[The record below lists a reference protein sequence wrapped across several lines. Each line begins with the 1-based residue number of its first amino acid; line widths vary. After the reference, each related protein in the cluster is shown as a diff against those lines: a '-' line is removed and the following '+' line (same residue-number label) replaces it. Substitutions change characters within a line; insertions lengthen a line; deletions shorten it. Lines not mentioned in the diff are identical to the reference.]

1 MILSY
6 KENAQHFAQFLAALT
21 PKKIFS
27 FKSAKIPP
35 SLAEKNIG
43 LILMTLIA
51 AFVDPAIRLNND
63 KSSLFDKSWTASVL
77 PYFQNCGK
85 VIQNIKKIKDSLDY
99 HAGNQSNN
107 WNIVL
112 SPAMQRDIFKM
123 YDEI

>member
-1 MILSY
+1 M
-6 KENAQHFAQFLAALT
+6 
-21 PKKIFS
+21 
-27 FKSAKIPP
+27 
-35 SLAEKNIG
+35 AEKNIG

>member
-1 MILSY
+1 MPSFLPSQLNPNFNPQNNPIDELILSY
-6 KENAQHFAQFLAALT
+6 KENAQHFAQFLSALT

-43 LILMTLIA
+43 LIIMTLIA

-63 KSSLFDKSWTASVL
+63 KSTLFDKSWTTSVL

-85 VIQNIKKIKDSLDY
+85 VI
-99 HAGNQSNN
+99 
-107 WNIVL
+107 
-112 SPAMQRDIFKM
+112 
-123 YDEI
+123 